1 MLGLRVTTYTHCLPP
16 PLLILDFSSLSSS
29 IFVCLMSLPDGI
41 TDILNPAYSVSVS
54 MPFSNQDCCAC
65 PFVIII
71 GKKGPRD
78 AQIDHLGARLIPLCP
93 TVRWQPYY
101 LMTGQL
107 PCQNIDPS
115 SCQLVPCHQKP
126 EFPGCGHSSQYKGI
140 VMVSISKKKKNVLFL
155 RIRLYRPTERRA
167 AEKGWTQY
175 SSRSLGKKRGW
186 TTPPHPHFF
195 LCSYN
200 HVFFFWGY
208 STIWRP
214 LIQSVC

>member
-1 MLGLRVTTYTHCLPP
+1 MPNYSPMLGLRVTTYTHCLPP
-16 PLLILDFSSLSSS
+16 PLLILDFSSHSSS

-41 TDILNPAYSVSVS
+41 TDILNPECSVSVS

-115 SCQLVPCHQKP
+115 SELEIYVINIFIQHMQDLTHCIL
-126 EFPGCGHSSQYKGI
+126 SSTHTNTL
-140 VMVSISKKKKNVLFL
+140 M
-155 RIRLYRPTERRA
+155 
-167 AEKGWTQY
+167 
-175 SSRSLGKKRGW
+175 
-186 TTPPHPHFF
+186 
-195 LCSYN
+195 LCY
-200 HVFFFWGY
+200 
-208 STIWRP
+208 
-214 LIQSVC
+214 LLE